1 LFYEK
6 KLKRCPICEGQKV
19 QKWGFQKGKQR
30 YRCSDCFHNFCNAN
44 EAVSHNNQFVWFRKW
59 IMERQVYQYL
69 VRDSGMSQSSIQ
81 RLFQFYLKSPPKNL
95 IKSKGN
101 VHLLID
107 GTYFSNGLCLVLY
120 YDYDIQYVQLF
131 RETNDEKFKEIK
143 EDLENL
149 KNLGV
154 AVYSVTCDGH
164 KAILKAVSKVY
175 PNAMI
180 QRCLVHVK
188 RQIKNY
194 LSSNP
199 KIEQAQQLLS
209 ISRRI
214 TQIKTV
220 EQAQYW
226 LVDFHNWHQKH
237 RSFLEE
243 KSFNEQSGRWW
254 YTHKN
259 LHLASSHLINAIPN
273 MFCYLN
279 DASIPYTTNQL
290 EGYFTHLKEKLTL
303 HRGLRFESKK
313 SFIKWYIYFKNQ
325 PRK

>member
-1 LFYEK
+1 MFYEK
-6 KLKRCPICEGQKV
+6 KLRKCPICEGQNA
-19 QKWGFQKGKQR
+19 QIWGFQKGKQR
-30 YRCSDCFHNFCNAN
+30 YRCRDCFHNFCISN
-44 EAVSHNNQFVWFRKW
+44 EGVSYSNQFVWFRKW

-81 RLFQFYLKSPPKNL
+81 RLFKFYLKSPPENL
-95 IKSKGN
+95 ICSKGN

-131 RETNDEKFKEIK
+131 RETSDEKYKEIK

-149 KNLGV
+149 KKLGV
-154 AVYSVTCDGH
+154 DVYSVTCDGH
-164 KAILKAVSKVY
+164 KAIIKAVSKVF

-180 QRCLVHVK
+180 QRCLVHIK

-194 LSSNP
+194 LSSHP
-199 KIEQAQQLLS
+199 KLEQAQQLLS
-209 ISRRI
+209 ISKRI

-220 EQAQYW
+220 EQVDYW
-226 LVDFHNWHQKH
+226 LVDFHNWHQKY

-243 KSFNEQSGRWW
+243 KSFNEQSCRCW

-273 MFCYLN
+273 IFCYLN
-279 DASIPYTTNQL
+279 DAEIPYTTNQL
-290 EGYFTHLKEKLTL
+290 EGYFYP
-303 HRGLRFESKK
+303 SK
-313 SFIKWYIYFKNQ
+313 
-325 PRK
+325 R